1 MIVLPRKQCDRGAR
15 RRAPI
20 GRILGAGVALSTLTL
35 AGTAGASA
43 AAPSPLP
50 GLSRALNN
58 ASSYQV
64 DLTITGAS
72 SGKITGTVVVLRHD
86 GKNSAHLILHAPPG
100 SGTMTSLDAVISGS
114 RVCIKQGPSPSAPYQ
129 CVTSPAA
136 AARINLDPSATFQ
149 RAGVSTT
156 FTPAKPKMVLG
167 QQCSGYTFTVTSKGA
182 RAHGILYVNP
192 TNGRPR
198 EEDVTTTAAAST
210 TGKTTTV
217 KTIAIWSNYDD
228 PALTI
233 PTVPAA

>member
-1 MIVLPRKQCDRGAR
+1 MIVLPRKQCDRGVR
-15 RRAPI
+15 WRAPI
-20 GRILGAGVALSTLTL
+20 GRILGAGVALSAL
-35 AGTAGASA
+35 AGVAGASA
-43 AAPSPLP
+43 VAPSPLP

-86 GKNSAHLILHAPPG
+86 GKNRAHLILNAPPG
-100 SGTMTSLDAVISGS
+100 SGTTTSLDAVIAGS
-114 RVCIKQGPSPSAPYQ
+114 RVCIKQGSSPSAPYQ
-129 CVTSPAA
+129 CVTSPAVA
-136 AARINLDPSATFQ
+136 AQINLDPSATFQ
-149 RAGVSTT
+149 RAGVSTA
-156 FTPAKPKMVLG
+156 FTPAGSKIVLG
-167 QQCSGYTFTVTSKGA
+167 KMCNGYTFTVTSKGA

-210 TGKTTTV
+210 TGKTTTL
-217 KTIAIWSNYDD
+217 KTMAIWSRYDD
-228 PALTI
+228 PTLTI